1 MNSLKRFH
9 IVTGRKKGFNN
20 SVNPGAIMKKIVILG
35 AGTGGTAVANHLR
48 KALSR
53 DEWDITVIDRDDNH
67 VYQPGLL
74 FVPFGL
80 CSAESLIKSR
90 RKYISGG
97 INFIIDDVTRIH
109 HEKNR
114 IETKGGS
121 FDYDWLIIGTGCRL
135 APEENEG
142 LMDEWGKN
150 AFSFYTTDTAVQL
163 HDALARF
170 DSGKLVMCV
179 AELPFKCPVAPI
191 EFIFLADWYF
201 RQKGI
206 RDKVKLHLST
216 PFPQCMPNWPKGR
229 QVMIEAAGR
238 KGISLSTGFALQ
250 EVSSE
255 GKYIESFNGE
265 KIDYDMLVIIPTNLG
280 DSIIAESGLDDG
292 STYVPT
298 DKNTLKALNHKNI
311 YIVGDATNVPTSKAG
326 SVAHYEAEIIT
337 HNLLAEISGKE
348 PEPLYD
354 GHSTCFIV
362 SEKGK
367 SYLVDFNYDTE
378 PLFGK
383 YPLPLIGPFSL
394 LKETRMNWRGKLGF
408 EWLYW
413 NVLLPG
419 RKMLLPPT
427 LTMAGKREKP

>member
-1 MNSLKRFH
+1 
-9 IVTGRKKGFNN
+9 
-20 SVNPGAIMKKIVILG
+20 MKKIVILG
-35 AGTGGTAVANHLR
+35 GGTGGTAIANKLR

-53 DEWDITVIDRDDNH
+53 DEWEITIIDRDDNH

-80 CSAESLIKSR
+80 CTVESIIKSR
-90 RKYISGG
+90 KKYISNG
-97 INFIIDDVTRIH
+97 INFVIDPIKRVN

-114 IETKGGS
+114 VETRGGS

-150 AFSFYTTDTAVQL
+150 AFSFYTPETAESL
-163 HDALARF
+163 RHALAGF
-170 DSGKLVMCV
+170 KGGKLLMSV

-201 RQKGI
+201 RQKGM
-206 RDKVKLHLST
+206 RDKVELQLAT

-229 QVMIEAAGR
+229 VVMLDAAR
-238 KGISLSTGFALQ
+238 KKGITISTGFALQ
-250 EVSSE
+250 EVNRE
-255 GKYIESFNGE
+255 GKCIQSFAGE
-265 KIDYDMLVIIPTNLG
+265 KIDYDLLVIVPTNQG
-280 DSIIAESGLDDG
+280 DQVISDSGLDDG

-298 DKNTLKALNHKNI
+298 DKHTLKALNHKNI
-311 YIVGDATNVPTSKAG
+311 YVIGDATNIPTSKAG
-326 SVAHYEAEIIT
+326 SVAHYEAEVIT
-337 HNLLAEISGKE
+337 HNLLSEINGKE
-348 PEPLYD
+348 PEPIYD

-367 SYLVDFNYDTE
+367 SYLVDFNYNTE

-383 YPLPLIGPFSL
+383 FPLPVIGPFSL
-394 LKETRMNWRGKLGF
+394 LKETRMNWKGKLGF
-408 EWLYW
+408 EWVYW
-413 NVLLPG
+413 NILLPG
-419 RKMLLPPT
+419 KSTMLPPT
-427 LTMAGKREKP
+427 LTMAGKRQEPE